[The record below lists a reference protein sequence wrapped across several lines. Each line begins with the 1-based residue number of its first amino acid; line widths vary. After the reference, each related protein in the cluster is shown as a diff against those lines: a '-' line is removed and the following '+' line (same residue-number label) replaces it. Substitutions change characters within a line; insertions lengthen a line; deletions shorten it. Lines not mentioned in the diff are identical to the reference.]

1 MQPPPTQILQS
12 NGEDKQQKLPA
23 DECVTTCE
31 IQAAMGVSSQGTSL
45 VLWSGAT
52 SAPPPLL

>member
-1 MQPPPTQILQS
+1 MQHPPTQILQS

-23 DECVTTCE
+23 DECVTTWE
-31 IQAAMGVSSQGTSL
+31 IQAAMGVSSRGTSL
-45 VLWSGAT
+45 APGAT